1 MAYIRNSILLF
12 IIVVFTVF
20 AIWWSNTVQLDE
32 FSRMQGKIIP
42 STKEKV
48 IQSEFSGRLISL
60 NVIVGQY
67 VLEGDVLAKVQDE
80 ELLTD
85 LEIKNEEVKRAEAA
99 LIRTA
104 ALQKKEL
111 PKFNDEWMSNWKQIA
126 LEQLI
131 VAETRLTTLRTEKN
145 LLASELRQVKQ
156 QIIDTRSELQA
167 VHKSFDL
174 VKQEEEIMKPMV
186 ERGYEPKLKL
196 IQLKQK
202 IEDTL
207 SRKERLYNELDLLDL
222 QVNEV
227 KERESS
233 IMATFLE
240 QLAVDVETYST
251 KLNRASNEL
260 KKIKRR
266 VNAAEIKSPVTGY
279 ISRVD
284 VTTPGEVISTG
295 MVLATILPES
305 DELVIEA
312 KLAPKDVNFIQ
323 MGQKANIIITAYDAT
338 IYGKII
344 GEVSTI
350 GINTLLDEMTGETYY
365 PITIVAKDKTFDQRP
380 DEVAQF
386 VPGMEAS
393 VELVGEKRSI
403 AEYIVKPFRKFQ
415 MEAFRER

>member
-67 VLEGDVLAKVQDE
+67 VLEGAVLAKVQDE

-99 LIRTA
+99 LMRTA

-111 PKFNDEWMSNWKQIA
+111 PKFDDEWMSNWKQIA

-145 LLASELRQVKQ
+145 LLASDLRQVKQ

-350 GINTLLDEMTGETYY
+350 GINTLLDELTGETYY

>member
-67 VLEGDVLAKVQDE
+67 VLEGAVLAKVQDE

-99 LIRTA
+99 LMRTA
-104 ALQKKEL
+104 ALQQKEL
-111 PKFNDEWMSNWKQIA
+111 PKFDDEWMSNWKQIA

>member
-67 VLEGDVLAKVQDE
+67 VLEGAVLAKVQDE

-99 LIRTA
+99 LMRTA

-111 PKFNDEWMSNWKQIA
+111 PKFDDEWMSNWKQIA

-145 LLASELRQVKQ
+145 LLASDLRQVKQ

>member
-67 VLEGDVLAKVQDE
+67 VLEGAVLAKVQDE

-99 LIRTA
+99 LMRTA

-111 PKFNDEWMSNWKQIA
+111 PKFDDEWMSNWKQIA

>member
-1 MAYIRNSILLF
+1 MAYIRNSMLLF

-20 AIWWSNTVQLDE
+20 AIWWSNSVQLDE

-60 NVIVGQY
+60 NVTVGQY
-67 VLEGDVLAKVQDE
+67 VREGDVLAKVQDE

-111 PKFNDEWMSNWKQIA
+111 PKFDDGWMFDWKQIA

-167 VHKSFDL
+167 VHKSFEL

-207 SRKERLYNELDLLDL
+207 SRKDRLYNELDLLDL

-233 IMATFLE
+233 IIATYLE

-251 KLNRASNEL
+251 KLNRSSNEL

-266 VNAAEIKSPVTGY
+266 INAAEIKSPVTGY

-365 PITIVAKDKTFDQRP
+365 PITIIAKDKSFDQRP

-393 VELVGEKRSI
+393 VELVGEKRSV

>member
-1 MAYIRNSILLF
+1 MVYIRNSILLF

-20 AIWWSNTVQLDE
+20 AIWWSNSVELDE

-60 NVIVGQY
+60 YVTVGQY

-111 PKFNDEWMSNWKQIA
+111 PKFDDGWMSDWKQIA
-126 LEQLI
+126 LEQRI
-131 VAETRLTTLRTEKN
+131 VAETRLITLRTEKN

-207 SRKERLYNELDLLDL
+207 SRKDRLYNELDLLDL
-222 QVNEV
+222 KVNEV

-233 IMATFLE
+233 IIATFLE

-251 KLNRASNEL
+251 KLNRSSNEL

-266 VNAAEIKSPVTGY
+266 INAAEIKSPVTGH

-365 PITIVAKDKTFDQRP
+365 PITIVSKDKTFDQRP

-393 VELVGEKRSI
+393 VELVGEKRSV

>member
-1 MAYIRNSILLF
+1 
-12 IIVVFTVF
+12 
-20 AIWWSNTVQLDE
+20 
-32 FSRMQGKIIP
+32 
-42 STKEKV
+42 
-48 IQSEFSGRLISL
+48 
-60 NVIVGQY
+60 
-67 VLEGDVLAKVQDE
+67 
-80 ELLTD
+80 
-85 LEIKNEEVKRAEAA
+85 
-99 LIRTA
+99 
-104 ALQKKEL
+104 
-111 PKFNDEWMSNWKQIA
+111 MSDWKQIA

-131 VAETRLTTLRTEKN
+131 VAETRLITLRTEKN

-207 SRKERLYNELDLLDL
+207 SKKDRLYNELDLLDL
-222 QVNEV
+222 KVNEV
-227 KERESS
+227 QEREAS
-233 IMATFLE
+233 IIATFFE

-251 KLNRASNEL
+251 KLNRSTNEL

-266 VNAAEIKSPVTGY
+266 INAAEIKSPVTGH

-365 PITIVAKDKTFDQRP
+365 PITIVSKDKTFDQRP

-393 VELVGEKRSI
+393 VELVGEKRSV

>member
-67 VLEGDVLAKVQDE
+67 VLEGAVLAKVQDE

-99 LIRTA
+99 LMRTA

-111 PKFNDEWMSNWKQIA
+111 PKFDDEWMSNWKQIA

-350 GINTLLDEMTGETYY
+350 GINTLLDELTGETYY

>member
-1 MAYIRNSILLF
+1 
-12 IIVVFTVF
+12 
-20 AIWWSNTVQLDE
+20 
-32 FSRMQGKIIP
+32 MQGKIIP

-67 VLEGDVLAKVQDE
+67 VREGDVLAKVQDE

-111 PKFNDEWMSNWKQIA
+111 PKFDDGWMFDWKQIA

-167 VHKSFDL
+167 VHKSFEL

-207 SRKERLYNELDLLDL
+207 SRKDRLYNELDLLDL

-233 IMATFLE
+233 IIATYLE

-251 KLNRASNEL
+251 KLNRSSNEL

-266 VNAAEIKSPVTGY
+266 INAAEIKSPVTGY

-365 PITIVAKDKTFDQRP
+365 PITIIAKDKSFDQRP

>member
-1 MAYIRNSILLF
+1 MAYIRNSMLLF

-20 AIWWSNTVQLDE
+20 AIWWSNSVQLDE

-67 VLEGDVLAKVQDE
+67 VREGDVLAKVQDE

-111 PKFNDEWMSNWKQIA
+111 PKFDDGWMFDWKQIA

-167 VHKSFDL
+167 VHKSFEL

-207 SRKERLYNELDLLDL
+207 SRKDRLYNELELLDL

-233 IMATFLE
+233 IIATYLE

-251 KLNRASNEL
+251 KLNRSSNEL

-266 VNAAEIKSPVTGY
+266 INAAEIKSPVTGY

-365 PITIVAKDKTFDQRP
+365 PITIIAKDKSFDQRP

-393 VELVGEKRSI
+393 VELVGEKRSV

>member
-12 IIVVFTVF
+12 IIVIFTVF
-20 AIWWSNTVQLDE
+20 AIWWSNSVELDE

-67 VLEGDVLAKVQDE
+67 VLEGAVLAKVQDE

-99 LIRTA
+99 LMRTA

-111 PKFNDEWMSNWKQIA
+111 PKFDDEWMSNWKQIA

>member
-1 MAYIRNSILLF
+1 MAYIRNSMLLF

-20 AIWWSNTVQLDE
+20 AIWWSNSVQLDE

-67 VLEGDVLAKVQDE
+67 VREGDVLAKVQDE

-111 PKFNDEWMSNWKQIA
+111 PKFDDGWMFDWKQIA